1 MVAYNNK
8 APQILEIGTKE
19 DYVLSPIKMIT
30 SDNLVFVIKAGTN
43 GKGNKKYCLY
53 YEDKNI
59 VQ

>member
-1 MVAYNNK
+1 MVYHER

-19 DYVLSPIKMIT
+19 DYVLSPIKMIA

-53 YEDKNI
+53 YEDSKI
-59 VQ
+59 